1 MYRPRPC
8 PAAGSLRPLAR
19 CLAAAFATAAI
30 FPPIAAIAADGLLA
44 GMSEPLALDLPRV
57 PAAMPAPPSR
67 APATLYVA
75 NCNDSGPGS
84 LRDVINGAADGD
96 TVDMS
101 QLACSTIS
109 LTTGAI
115 VFAQDQLALVGPGR
129 HRLAIDGTGNVLT
142 DGLLVHLG
150 FGTVIVE
157 DLALTGGRKYRSD
170 TNALG
175 GCIQSQGNVLLRDS
189 SITGCKARSMSNH
202 GSLGGGIW
210 TQGSTYLQHSEVSGN
225 TTVAA
230 GNGYA
235 SGGGVYAL
243 GGLTTIYSLVM
254 GNSAYSPSTTPSFGG
269 GVFTRGYAAILESTV
284 AYNQAARMGG
294 VALADTTSVNSSIF
308 QSTITGNIA
317 DRVGGVYS
325 RWPLYLYNS
334 TIADNM
340 AMVSID
346 TQGHGSAAGLQMGP
360 ALLTFHSSILSD
372 NFTLDN
378 GERRDLDGL
387 QGVLMV
393 GTHNLITGTPL
404 PPPPDTI
411 GFTPALGPLQDNGG
425 PVPTREPIRG
435 ESYAIDSGGF
445 PTNGVFTYDQ
455 RGNGFPRWIGSAVD
469 IGAFETDPDRI
480 FINGFNFGLPVASA
494 APVE

>member
-1 MYRPRPC
+1 MSRPRPD
-8 PAAGSLRPLAR
+8 AGTLRPLAR
-19 CLAAAFATAAI
+19 CLAAAFATAAVLS
-30 FPPIAAIAADGLLA
+30 PPAAIAADGLLA
-44 GMSEPLALDLPRV
+44 GMAEPLALDLPRA
-57 PAAMPAPPSR
+57 PGAMPASPPR

-84 LRDVINGAADGD
+84 LRDVIAGAAEGD

-115 VFAQDQLALVGPGR
+115 IFAQDQLALVGPGR
-129 HRLAIDGTGNVLT
+129 HQLAIDASNNVQN

-157 DLALTGGRKYRSD
+157 ELALTGGHKYRSD

-175 GCIQSQGNVLLRDS
+175 GCIQSQGNVLLRES
-189 SITGCKARSMSNH
+189 SVTGCKARSQSNH
-202 GSLGGGIW
+202 ASLGGGIW
-210 TQGSTYLQHSEVSGN
+210 TQGSTYLQRSEVSGN

-243 GGLTTIYSLVM
+243 GGLTAIYSLVM
-254 GNSAYSPSTTPSFGG
+254 GNSAYSPSATPSFGG
-269 GVFTRGYAAILESTV
+269 GVFTRGYAGILESTV
-284 AYNQAARMGG
+284 AYNRAARMGG

-308 QSTITGNIA
+308 QSTITGNSA

-334 TIADNM
+334 TIADNT
-340 AMVSID
+340 ATVSID

-360 ALLTFHSSILSD
+360 VLLTFHSSILSD

-378 GERRDLDGL
+378 GERRDLDGP
-387 QGVLMV
+387 QGVLLV
-393 GTHNLITGTPL
+393 GTHNLVTGTPL

-411 GFTPALGPLQDNGG
+411 GFTPALGPLQDHGG
-425 PVPTREPIRG
+425 RVPTREPIRG

-455 RGNGFPRWIGSAVD
+455 RGDGFPRWIGAAVD

-480 FINGFNFGLPVASA
+480 FINGFNFGFPPVTA
-494 APVE
+494 AVAR